1 MCWLMALLAELE
13 LSCKCSLALVT
24 KWRVD
29 IPIYVVFT
37 SREHVNLYNT
47 IFILRRFYK
56 FIYCDKFYKFIYC
69 DEFLPILNAQ
79 HQSVKFTV
87 EKATDSLPFL
97 DVEIKFD

>member
-37 SREHVNLYNT
+37 SREHVNLYT
-47 IFILRRFYK
+47 TLDFRAAVVLDFRLKY
-56 FIYCDKFYKFIYC
+56 D
-69 DEFLPILNAQ
+69 
-79 HQSVKFTV
+79 SVFSEV
-87 EKATDSLPFL
+87 
-97 DVEIKFD
+97 